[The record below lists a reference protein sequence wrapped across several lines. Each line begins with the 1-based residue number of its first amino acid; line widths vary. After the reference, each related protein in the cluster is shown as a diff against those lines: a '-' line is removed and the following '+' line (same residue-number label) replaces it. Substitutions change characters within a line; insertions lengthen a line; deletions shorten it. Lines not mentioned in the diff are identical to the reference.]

1 MLKSF
6 FSKQRKQ
13 MLIMSLI
20 WFIITIMNQKSS
32 EQEGTFKIFIQ
43 SI

>member
-13 MLIMSLI
+13 MLIMSFI
-20 WFIITIMNQKSS
+20 WFMTTIMNQKSS